1 MPDAIATNMTG
12 FHNMVDHWGQQ
23 IKKPLDDIFSPG
35 MHDEKDD
42 RATPESPT
50 YGDISVPMS
59 SEPYLRR
66 KTEGVRT
73 NLTTK
78 KKTTKVQNKAY
89 GVAN

>member
-1 MPDAIATNMTG
+1 MMG
-12 FHNMVDHWGQQ
+12 FHNMVSHWGQQ

-35 MHDEKDD
+35 MNDESQDD
-42 RATPESPT
+42 TGAAETST
-50 YGDISVPMS
+50 YGDVSVPMS